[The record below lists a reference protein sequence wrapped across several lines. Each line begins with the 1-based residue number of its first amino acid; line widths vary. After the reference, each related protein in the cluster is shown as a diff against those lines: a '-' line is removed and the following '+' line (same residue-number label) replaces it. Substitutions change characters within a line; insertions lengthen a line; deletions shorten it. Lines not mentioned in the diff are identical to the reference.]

1 MDGDRKQG
9 GITNPLYS
17 PATIDQGESGETHGD
32 KKCGADRPMRNPKI
46 LVLDRADG
54 LAEQVRGVADDLRP
68 RPEVSVCTRVGSVGD
83 VLTDDGPFDVLVA
96 GPSLGTRAGLARL
109 EVIHDEIP
117 GLSLLLAFNRRP
129 EARLREIVR
138 AGAIDLLQLPMPDE
152 VLLESIQRA
161 IELSSHHQ
169 AAAAPAAAA
178 AAGSSVGR
186 VFTTSSATGGC
197 GKTFYATNI
206 AYFLTH
212 LTGKRTCIIDLD
224 LQFGEVSTALRLRPR
239 YTIFDALQRDDDDES
254 ALGEHIEEYLV
265 KHDTGIWLLPAPK
278 DPSEADRI
286 SPPDVT
292 RIIEAIRNKF
302 DYVIVDTPAALTEIV
317 LAAFDLSDQLFTL
330 ATLDL
335 PSVRNMG
342 VFLNTLDKLKIPS
355 DNVSL
360 ILNKAEK
367 DVGIDIE
374 QITKLFPQGFMSVLP
389 YAREVSK
396 SINVGMPV
404 MAFNPSA
411 EVSRRIASGLRAF
424 LPEDVRDRVP
434 EVQSPSRNGLFGRFL
449 KRSSVPV
456 HTNS

>member
-1 MDGDRKQG
+1 
-9 GITNPLYS
+9 
-17 PATIDQGESGETHGD
+17 
-32 KKCGADRPMRNPKI
+32 MRNPKI
-46 LVLDRADG
+46 LVLDRADT
-54 LAEQVRGVADDLRP
+54 LAEQLRGATADARP
-68 RPEVSVCTRVGSVGD
+68 RPDVTACTRVGSVGD
-83 VLTDDGPFDVLVA
+83 VLTEDGPFDVLVA

-109 EVIHDEIP
+109 EVIHDELP
-117 GLSLLLAFNRRP
+117 AMSVLLAFNRRP
-129 EARLREIVR
+129 EARLRDIVR
-138 AGAIDLLQLPMPDE
+138 TGAIDLLQLPTKDDD
-152 VLLESIQRA
+152 LLESVQRA
-161 IELSSHHQ
+161 IELSRQQS
-169 AAAAPAAAA
+169 AAAPAQLAG
-178 AAGSSVGR
+178 GSSVGR

-197 GKTFYATNI
+197 GKTFYATNL

-212 LTGKRTCIIDLD
+212 YTGKRTCIVDLD

-239 YTIFDALQRDDDDES
+239 FTIFDALQRDEEDES
-254 ALGEHIEEYLV
+254 ALADHIEEYLV
-265 KHDTGIWLLPAPK
+265 KHDTGIYLLPAPK

-292 RIIEAIRNKF
+292 RIIEAIRTKF

-317 LAAFDLSDQLFTL
+317 LAAFDLSDELFTL

-342 VFLNTLDKLKIPS
+342 VFLNTLDKLKIPA
-355 DNVSL
+355 DNISL

-404 MAFNPSA
+404 MAFNPNA
-411 EVSRRIASGLRAF
+411 EVSRRITSGLRDF
-424 LPEDVRDRVP
+424 LPEDMR
-434 EVQSPSRNGLFGRFL
+434 
-449 KRSSVPV
+449 
-456 HTNS
+456 

>member
-1 MDGDRKQG
+1 
-9 GITNPLYS
+9 
-17 PATIDQGESGETHGD
+17 
-32 KKCGADRPMRNPKI
+32 
-46 LVLDRADG
+46 
-54 LAEQVRGVADDLRP
+54 
-68 RPEVSVCTRVGSVGD
+68 VGSVGD
-83 VLTDDGPFDVLVA
+83 VLTEDGPFDVLVA

-117 GLSLLLAFNRRP
+117 AMSVLLAFNRRP
-129 EARLREIVR
+129 EARLRDIVR
-138 AGAIDLLQLPMPDE
+138 TGAIDLLQLPAKDDD
-152 VLLESIQRA
+152 LLESVQRA
-161 IELSSHHQ
+161 IELSRQQEQPAGAQ
-169 AAAAPAAAA
+169 AGA
-178 AAGSSVGR
+178 AAGSNVGR

-197 GKTFYATNI
+197 GKTFYATNL

-212 LTGKRTCIIDLD
+212 YTGKRTCIVDLD
-224 LQFGEVSTALRLRPR
+224 LQFGEVSTALRMRPR
-239 YTIFDALQRDDDDES
+239 FTIFDALQRDEEDES
-254 ALGEHIEEYLV
+254 ALADHIEEYMV
-265 KHDTGIWLLPAPK
+265 KHDTGIYLLPAPK

-292 RIIEAIRNKF
+292 RIIEAIRSKF

-317 LAAFDLSDQLFTL
+317 LAAFDLSDELFTL

-355 DNVSL
+355 DHVRL

-404 MAFNPSA
+404 LAFNPNA
-411 EVSRRIASGLRAF
+411 EVSKRINSGLRSY

-434 EVQSPSRNGLFGRFL
+434 ENVSNNHHGIIGRLFR
-449 KRSSVPV
+449 RSAVP
-456 HTNS
+456 TNSNA